1 MCVIQGN
8 TKSVADTEIF
18 CAPCANGKDQVTV
31 YSNAVSMHTASNN
44 NAMIL
49 PVPGG
54 ADRFSVIDLSRD
66 PDMFKKIESCFP
78 QKRSLSMDSLS
89 TANSATCAGGY
100 LAVKQ
105 CGSYQYSLVPSIEDF
120 GRVDPRAFQLS
131 PDVRQLFLDKY
142 PRGYAFLVCKIS
154 DNKKFHPVGYV
165 HPLPAGGKLFVPT
178 LHFHQGH
185 NHNHGPDWD
194 HSIYVLG
201 NDTFGRPAATLNGLN
216 EVAALRPYLSLTK
229 PCRLRKAE
237 LHGHFPNRDI
247 GVPTTTDR
255 SWLQMVLA
263 GV

>member
-1 MCVIQGN
+1 MCVIQGD

-18 CAPCANGKDQVTV
+18 CFPSANGEDQVTV
-31 YSNAVSMHTASNN
+31 YSNAVSMHTSSNN

-66 PDMFKKIESCFP
+66 PDMFNKIDSCFP
-78 QKRSLSMDSLS
+78 QKRSLSSDGLG
-89 TANSATCAGGY
+89 ATNAAQCAGGY

-105 CGSYQYSLVPSIEDF
+105 CGSYQYSLVPSIDDF
-120 GRVDPRAFQLS
+120 ARVNPRVFQLS
-131 PDVRQLFLDKY
+131 PDIRQLFLQHY

-154 DNKKFHPVGYV
+154 ENKKFHPVGYV
-165 HPLPAGGKLFVPT
+165 HPLPTGGKLFVPT

-185 NHNHGPDWD
+185 EGHGPDWD

-201 NDTFGRPAATLNGLN
+201 NDTLGIPATSLDGLKQ
-216 EVAALRPYLSLTK
+216 VASLRPHLSLTR
-229 PCRLRKAE
+229 PERLRKME

-247 GVPTTTDR
+247 GVSTTKDR

-263 GV
+263 GC